1 MKDTFF
7 SLPRFINLCRKDMV
21 ESWKSNVLRIVL
33 LYGVMAVVMI
43 WNGYFAYSTHDSPHF
58 IERHVNADP
67 TKIFILLAFLWFLF
81 GFGCLSASLMMEKM
95 KSKTSRQAALMVPAT
110 SFEKFFSRWL
120 LSTVVFLIVFLI
132 AFKLADYTRVL
143 VYSLVYPDIKEV
155 ISPIS
160 LGGLVRKETG
170 WSVFEEMYEL
180 GAFLSVYVF
189 VQSLFVLGSSVWP
202 KNSFLKTFAAVT
214 IIVSIY
220 VLVTIMMGNMLLQG
234 SGKDYGYIFSSFT
247 KKQAFNWATL
257 IFMLLALMNWTL
269 GYFRFKESEIIQRM

>member
-1 MKDTFF
+1 MKDSFF
-7 SLPRFINLCRKDMV
+7 SLPRFIHLCRKDMV

-33 LYGVMAVVMI
+33 LYGVMAVVLV
-43 WNGYFAYSTHDSPHF
+43 WNGYFEYRTHDSFHF
-58 IERHVNADP
+58 IERHAHSDP
-67 TKIFILLAFLWFLF
+67 AKIFILLAFLWFLF

-95 KSKTSRQAALMVPAT
+95 KSKTSRQAALMVPST

-120 LSTVVFLIVFLI
+120 IAIVVFLVVFLIT
-132 AFKLADYTRVL
+132 FKLADYTRVL
-143 VYSLVYPDIKEV
+143 VYSLVYPDIKEI
-155 ISPIS
+155 ISPVS
-160 LGGLVRKETG
+160 LGDLVGKGKG
-170 WSVFEEMYEL
+170 WFAFHEMYEL
-180 GAFLSVYVF
+180 RCVLSIYVF

-220 VLVTIMMGNMLLQG
+220 VMVTMMMGNMLLQG
-234 SGKDYGYIFSSFT
+234 SGKDYGSIFPSVT
-247 KKQAFNWATL
+247 EKQAFNWATL